1 MHWIYILKCENGYF
15 YVGETTRLYRR
26 FWEHFDGKGGVNT
39 SIYNPEN
46 IIAIYK
52 LNTLSNF
59 FEYNDYIINITNKNF
74 EIDDEYSMKSRA
86 SQKIYNF
93 DNDNDNEDYNNL
105 KIENNIVE
113 CFMIHNKHNWKKIRG
128 GKYIKN
134 IDYKFHVNNFVKDL
148 PVCKCNI
155 PCDVKKNEEQN
166 YLFFRC
172 AKKNLW
178 DDLKEDF
185 NIIDEPCDFFMKYAK
200 DQEFKLSQNNRK
212 QKLKELFKTSYWL
225 SNVEINNGNY
235 SYPCKGGCFRTSN
248 SIKLSYYGEKRNL
261 CFDCF
266 IDKNEELS
274 KKYNIIEKIDFIE
287 TD

>member
-1 MHWIYILKCENGYF
+1 MHWIYILKCEDDYF
-15 YVGETTRLYRR
+15 YIGETTRLYRR

-39 SIYNPEN
+39 STYNPEN

-59 FEYNDYIINITNKNF
+59 FEYQYYIINITNKNV
-74 EIDDEYSMKSRA
+74 DNDSDNDSNMKSA
-86 SQKIYNF
+86 ISILCNF
-93 DNDNDNEDYNNL
+93 DNDLENYNNL
-105 KIENNIVE
+105 EIENNIVE
-113 CFMIHNKHNWKKIRG
+113 CFMIHNEHNWKKIRG
-128 GKYIKN
+128 GKYTKN
-134 IDYKFHVNNFVKDL
+134 IEYKFPVNNFVKDL
-148 PVCKCNI
+148 PICKCNI

-178 DDLKEDF
+178 DGLKEDF
-185 NIIDEPCDFFMKYAK
+185 DIIDEPCDFFMKYTK
-200 DQEFKLSQNNRK
+200 DQEFKLNQNNRK
-212 QKLKELFKTSYWL
+212 KKLKELFKTSSWL
-225 SNVEINNGNY
+225 KNVEVNDDNY
-235 SYPCKGGCFRTSN
+235 PYPCKGGCFRTSK
-248 SIKLSYYGEKRNL
+248 SIKLSYNGDKRNL

-274 KKYNIIEKIDFIE
+274 KKYNIIETIDFIE